1 MDSSGGQVQL
11 RRVLGF
17 WQAYAIAVGLIVAGT
32 SMVSLANYF
41 GNVGPAFIISAAVAG
56 FACICIAMSYA
67 ELAAAIPG
75 AGMVADY
82 TLPAMGRSMAIF
94 GVLIGY
100 IVMVTF
106 AGSCE
111 TFIAGLCVEQVW
123 GIPYKLVAA
132 VLLILFLVL
141 NLIGVEF
148 FANCQLILDAIK
160 VPALV
165 ILGILGLLEIGSV
178 NPTAPIEF
186 APNGWGVVATS
197 MVGGIW
203 LYIGLEYVCP
213 MAEEIKDPGKN
224 VPRAMIAGVAT
235 VFASNM
241 LFGEA
246 IIRYVPLEILATSDV
261 PQLIG
266 AEAMFGRAGM
276 IIIAIATIVAGASAA
291 DSHMAALP
299 RMLYGL
305 ARDGM
310 LPKIFAYLHPK
321 FRTPWVG
328 IFFAFICLSMPFLIN
343 LNIDY
348 IMSFIGMAC
357 ASWLVSYIIVQ
368 VDLIILRKKHP
379 RMRRPFKSPLYPVP
393 QVIGIV
399 LCLYIIATSGTE
411 ALIGMA
417 VCVIIFLAY
426 SILWVKFKMKKPCFT
441 PLKFEEMGE
450 INIIVD
456 KEGESA

>member
-1 MDSSGGQVQL
+1 MGDQVQL
-11 RRVLGF
+11 KRVLGF
-17 WQAYAIAVGLIVAGT
+17 WQAYGIAVGLIVAGT
-32 SMVSLANYF
+32 SMVSLSNFF

-82 TLPAMGRSMAIF
+82 TLPAMGRSMSIF

-132 VLLILFLVL
+132 VLVALFLIL

-148 FANCQLILDAIK
+148 FANAQLILDAIK
-160 VPALV
+160 VPALI
-165 ILGILGLLEIGSV
+165 ILGILGLLEIGTVS
-178 NPTAPIEF
+178 PSAPVEF

-246 IIRYVPLEILATSDV
+246 IIRYVPLDILATSDV
-261 PQLIG
+261 PQLVG
-266 AEAMFGRAGM
+266 AEAMFGRVGM

-328 IFFAFICLSMPFLIN
+328 IFFAFACLSMPFLIN

-357 ASWLVSYIIVQ
+357 AAWLVSYIIVQ
-368 VDLIILRKKHP
+368 VDLIILRKTQPKMH
-379 RMRRPFKSPLYPVP
+379 RPFKSPLYPLP
-393 QVIGIV
+393 QIIGIV
-399 LCLYIIATSGTE
+399 ICLYIIATSGRD

-417 VCVIIFLAY
+417 VCAAIFFAY
-426 SILWVKFKMKKPCFT
+426 SVLWVKFKMKEKCFKP
-441 PLKFEEMGE
+441 LRFEEMANL
-450 INIIVD
+450 NITMDGD
-456 KEGESA
+456 KEVENV

>member
-1 MDSSGGQVQL
+1 MGETKL
-11 RRVLGF
+11 KRVLGF
-17 WQAYAIAVGLIVAGT
+17 WQAYGIAVGLIVAGT
-32 SMVSLANYF
+32 SMTTLANFF
-41 GNVGPAFIISAAVAG
+41 GTVGPAFIISAAVAG

-106 AGSCE
+106 AGSLEC
-111 TFIAGLCVEQVW
+111 FIAGQCVEMIW
-123 GIPYKLVAA
+123 DINYKIVAA
-132 VLLILFLVL
+132 VLLITFLIL

-148 FANCQLILDAIK
+148 FANAQLILDFIK
-160 VPALV
+160 VPALL
-165 ILGILGLLEIGSV
+165 ILGILGLLQIGTIGEPLSV
-178 NPTAPIEF
+178 DF

-197 MVGGIW
+197 MMGGIW

-213 MAEEIKDPGKN
+213 MAEEIKNPEKN

-235 VFASNM
+235 VFISNM
-241 LFGEA
+241 CFGEA
-246 IIRYVPLEILATSDV
+246 IVRYVPMDILATVEV
-261 PQLIG
+261 PQLVG
-266 AEAMFGRAGM
+266 AEAMFGTVGM

-310 LPKIFAYLHPK
+310 LPKIFAYIHPK
-321 FRTPWVG
+321 FRTPWIG
-328 IFFAFICLSMPFLIN
+328 IIFAFLCLSMPFLIN

-348 IMSFIGMAC
+348 IMGFIGMAC
-357 ASWLVSYIIVQ
+357 AAWLVSYIIVQ
-368 VDLIILRKKHP
+368 VDLIIMRKRYPNLH
-379 RMRRPFKSPLYPVP
+379 RPFKSPLYPVP
-393 QVIGIV
+393 QIIGI
-399 LCLYIIATSGTE
+399 LICIYIIVTSGGE

-417 VCVIIFLAY
+417 ICAAVFMAY
-426 SILWVKFKMKKPCFT
+426 ALLWVKFKMKKKCFE
-441 PLKFEEMGE
+441 PVKFEEMNGVTVTFDNE
-450 INIIVD
+450 V
-456 KEGESA
+456 S